1 MDIDL
6 SLKLDAEEEEGE
18 RSTEDCPE
26 VQVGNHHDDQ
36 ERLGSP
42 EEAEGVVTTA
52 SGEEQERQ
60 EEREE
65 DGDGDE
71 EHGSVD
77 LSSRDSMKTE
87 ELCVL
92 KKEMDRMKEENKAL
106 RKVVE
111 QTMKEYNDLQLKLD
125 HVHQSNQSKD
135 PSTFLS
141 LYTKGKPDHE
151 LKSVSSLNESSPS
164 PSPKNNTLS
173 ESDLGLSLGLQIGAN
188 PQRIQVHKEDGIL
201 KDPNH
206 TNFPLMQ
213 DKIQRTEQLAGVTS
227 HVASMPNRKSRV
239 TVRARCE
246 AATLSDGCQWR
257 KYGQKIA
264 KGNPCPRAYYRCT
277 VAAGCPVRKQVQR
290 CLEDM
295 SILIT
300 TYEGTHNHPL
310 PVGATAMAST
320 ASNAAS
326 FVLLDSSM
334 NPLSSD
340 GSMSSNFLNVQPSSL
355 PYHITNPSAPSQFPS
370 ARSLNPSND
379 PSKGIVLDL
388 THMNP
393 YDQPHN
399 LPMRI
404 NSTANYPLPHLGPS
418 WMSRRPSYD
427 AFPGNSR
434 GVDKPPGSAENANAS
449 SIACDPQFRVAVAAA
464 LTSLINNKEKSGA
477 IMSEGHHPM
486 DPSSSNRD
494 GENGGS
500 SNGGGN
506 NLVLESFSPNGK
518 PIQLLP

>member
-6 SLKLDAEEEEGE
+6 SLELDAEEGGE
-18 RSTEDCPE
+18 RLTEDRSG
-26 VQVGNHHDDQ
+26 VQAGYHQDDQ
-36 ERLGSP
+36 ERSGGP
-42 EEAEGVVTTA
+42 EEAEGAVTTA

-60 EEREE
+60 EEE
-65 DGDGDE
+65 DEDDGKE
-71 EHGSVD
+71 NGSVD

-87 ELCVL
+87 ELYVL

-141 LYTKGKPDHE
+141 LYTKGKPDQE
-151 LKSVSSLNESSPS
+151 PKSLSGPNESSPS
-164 PSPKNNTLS
+164 PSPKNDTLG
-173 ESDLGLSLGLQIGAN
+173 ESNLGLSLGLQIGAE
-188 PQRIQVHKEDGIL
+188 PHGIQVHKEDGIT
-201 KDPNH
+201 KVQNH
-206 TNFPLMQ
+206 TNFPMTH
-213 DKIQRTEQLAGVTS
+213 DKIQRTDQFAGITS
-227 HVASMPNRKSRV
+227 HVTSMPNRKSRV

-277 VAAGCPVRKQVQR
+277 VAPGCPVRKQVQR

-340 GSMSSNFLNVQPSSL
+340 GSMSSNFVNKQPSLL
-355 PYHITNPSAPSQFPS
+355 PYHITNPSVPSQFPS
-370 ARSLNPSND
+370 SRSLNPSSD

-388 THMNP
+388 THVNHYEP
-393 YDQPHN
+393 PHN

-404 NSTANYPLPHLGPS
+404 NSATNYPLPHLGPS

-434 GVDKPPGSAENANAS
+434 GSDKPAGSAENASAS

-464 LTSLINNKEKSGA
+464 LTSLINNKEKGGT
-477 IMSEGHHPM
+477 IMSESRHLKE
-486 DPSSSNRD
+486 PSSSNRD

-500 SNGGGN
+500 SNGGSN

>member
-6 SLKLDAEEEEGE
+6 SLKLDAEEEGE
-18 RSTEDCPE
+18 RSTEDRCE
-26 VQVGNHHDDQ
+26 VQVADHHNDQ
-36 ERLGSP
+36 ERVGSP

-52 SGEEQERQ
+52 SGEEQER
-60 EEREE
+60 REE
-65 DGDGDE
+65 EDRDGDE
-71 EHGSVD
+71 EHGSAN
-77 LSSRDSMKTE
+77 LSLQDSMKTE

-106 RKVVE
+106 RRVVE
-111 QTMKEYNDLQLKLD
+111 QTMKEYNDLQLKFD
-125 HVHQSNQSKD
+125 DVHQSNQSKD

-141 LYTKGKPDHE
+141 LYTNGKPDHE
-151 LKSVSSLNESSPS
+151 PKSMSNPKENSPS
-164 PSPKNNTLS
+164 PSPKNDALR

-188 PQRIQVHKEDGIL
+188 PQGIQVHKEDGIR
-201 KDPNH
+201 KDQNH
-206 TNFPLMQ
+206 TNFPLIH
-213 DKIQRTEQLAGVTS
+213 DKIQRNDQFAGVTS

-277 VAAGCPVRKQVQR
+277 VAPGCPVRKQVQR

-334 NPLSSD
+334 NPLSSN
-340 GSMSSNFLNVQPSSL
+340 GSMSSNFVNAQPSSL
-355 PYHITNPSAPSQFPS
+355 PYHIANSSAPSQFPR
-370 ARSLNPSND
+370 ARSFNPSND

-388 THMNP
+388 THVNP
-393 YDQPHN
+393 YELPHN
-399 LPMRI
+399 LPMRTT
-404 NSTANYPLPHLGPS
+404 SSMNYPLSHLDTS

-427 AFPGNSR
+427 AFSGNSR
-434 GVDKPPGSAENANAS
+434 GTDKPPGSAENVSAS
-449 SIACDPQFRVAVAAA
+449 SFACDPQFRVAVAAA

-477 IMSEGHHPM
+477 IMSESHRPM
-486 DPSSSNRD
+486 EPSSSNRD
-494 GENGGS
+494 GESGGS